1 MEDKRDDYW
10 RTLNKKQQLIV
21 TDLMKKRPYT
31 RKGNRSYTRLYDF
44 EGKYYRPISD
54 IWISKDFL
62 EDIFRAMESDERFKT
77 FGFSYDTGTKLYQ
90 FEINN
95 YKGDCL
101 SSSDKWLIDAV
112 INTTYQM
119 LINMKEAQCDV

>member
-1 MEDKRDDYW
+1 MEEKDKRDYW
-10 RTLNKKQQLIV
+10 ASLNKKEKLIV
-21 TDLMKKRPYT
+21 TQLLKKRPYT
-31 RKGNRSYTRLYDF
+31 SKGNRSYARLYDF
-44 EGKYYRPISD
+44 DGNYYCPISD

-77 FGFSYDTGTKLYQ
+77 FGFNYDTDTKLYE

-95 YKGDCL
+95 YEGDYL
-101 SSSDKWLIDAV
+101 SSSDKRLEGAV

-119 LINMKEAQCDV
+119 LINMKEDA

>member
-1 MEDKRDDYW
+1 MEDKRDDQW
-10 RTLNKKQQLIV
+10 RKLNKKQQLIV
-21 TDLMKKRPYT
+21 TDLMRKRPYT
-31 RKGNRSYTRLYDF
+31 SKGNRSYTRLYDF
-44 EGKYYRPISD
+44 EGEYYRSISD

-62 EDIFRAMESDERFKT
+62 EDIFQALESDERFKT
-77 FGFSYDTGTKLYQ
+77 FGFNYDTDTKLYQ

-101 SSSDKWLIDAV
+101 SSSEKLLIDAV

-119 LINMKEAQCDV
+119 LINMKEGRE

>member
-1 MEDKRDDYW
+1 MEEKDKRDYW
-10 RTLNKKQQLIV
+10 ASLNKKEKLIV
-21 TDLMKKRPYT
+21 TQLLKKRPYT

-44 EGKYYRPISD
+44 DGNYYCPISD

-77 FGFSYDTGTKLYQ
+77 FGFNYDTDTKLYE

-95 YKGDCL
+95 YEGDYL
-101 SSSDKWLIDAV
+101 SSSDKRLEDAV
-112 INTTYQM
+112 VNTTYQM
-119 LINMKEAQCDV
+119 LINMKEDLK